1 MSATQPSPLAPYAM
15 DVTESRGRR
24 YSELPHPYR
33 NDYARDRDRV
43 VHSRAFRRLEAKTQ
57 VFTTRYSDHFRNR
70 LTHTLEVAQ
79 IARTVA
85 GALNLNTDLAE
96 ALALVHDIG
105 HPPFGH
111 AGEHR
116 LNQLMGQY
124 HARFDHNLHAL
135 HIVESF
141 EQRYL
146 AFPGLNLTFEVREG
160 IVKHSRDY
168 SEKEYPEL
176 AEYLLDERPPLE
188 SQLIDLVD
196 EIAYNTADLD
206 DGVEAGLISIEQI
219 LAGVPLVNNFYREI
233 ESKHPNARPQLLF
246 NESLKRALDYFATDL
261 IETTRR
267 NIMNSNVRSVDDIR
281 RFSGV
286 PSTTNFGTSPPGASP
301 VPTADASSVPTTD
314 VASVPSTTKFGA
326 KFGTAP
332 QIKSRLAA
340 FSRETAQ
347 QSRELKRFLKL
358 NLYDNPAI
366 AEDRDRGVTALDELF
381 RHYMAHS
388 ESMPPF
394 YASEASASRVP
405 SASRGTSPASA
416 GGRAPHLV
424 VCDYVAGMTDHF
436 LLRTHRELLGR

>member
-1 MSATQPSPLAPYAM
+1 MPTPPSAHSPLAPYAM
-15 DVTESRGRR
+15 DVSNSRGRR
-24 YSELPHPYR
+24 YDEPPHPYR

-111 AGEHR
+111 AGEHK
-116 LNQLMGQY
+116 LDALMRDYG
-124 HARFDHNLHAL
+124 ARFDHNLHAL

-168 SEKEYPEL
+168 SVTEYPEL
-176 AEYLLDERPPLE
+176 SEYLLDERPPLE
-188 SQLIDLVD
+188 SQLIDLAD

-206 DGVEAGLISIEQI
+206 DGVEAGLITIDQI

-233 ESKHPNARPQLLF
+233 ETKHPVARPQLIF
-246 NESLKRALDYFATDL
+246 NEALKRTLDYFATDL
-261 IETTRR
+261 IENTRR
-267 NIMNSNVRSVDDIR
+267 NVVASGVKSVDDVRHFLTARHFAAESKKPLAPGRDAHIVG
-281 RFSGV
+281 FV
-286 PSTTNFGTSPPGASP
+286 GTLRPDGS
-301 VPTADASSVPTTD
+301 
-314 VASVPSTTKFGA
+314 
-326 KFGTAP
+326 AP
-332 QIKSRLAA
+332 LIRLAT
-340 FSRETAQ
+340 FSEEVARE
-347 QSRELKRFLKL
+347 SRELKRFLKL
-358 NLYDNPAI
+358 NLYDNSAI
-366 AEDRDRGVTALDELF
+366 AEDRDRGVAALDELF
-381 RHYMAHS
+381 RHYMKHPEA
-388 ESMPPF
+388 MPPF
-394 YASEASASRVP
+394 YTAEATQP
-405 SASRGTSPASA
+405 SSA
-416 GGRAPHLV
+416 GGRAAHLV

-436 LLRTHRELLGR
+436 LLRTHRELIGR